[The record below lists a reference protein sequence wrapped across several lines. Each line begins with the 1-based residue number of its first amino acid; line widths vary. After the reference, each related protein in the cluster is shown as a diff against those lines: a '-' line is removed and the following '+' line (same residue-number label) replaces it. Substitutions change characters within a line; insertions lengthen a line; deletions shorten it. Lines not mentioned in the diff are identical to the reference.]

1 MNKKLRFYVERE
13 ELNDY
18 EKKNNRISFKR
29 LFNRLFT
36 DAIMC
41 NDINKLFY
49 ADINGEYNEAEI
61 EIGLDYDEENDNYID
76 IYQYF
81 IVDFNN
87 YTYSKMK
94 ELKKEL
100 GKEFIL
106 YYLSNL
112 DLYVV
117 GITHFGTGWDY
128 VLTDI
133 IPTQDLQK
141 ADL

>member
-1 MNKKLRFYVERE
+1 MNKKLRFYVKKED
-13 ELNDY
+13 LNEY

-36 DAIMC
+36 DAILC
-41 NDINKLFY
+41 NDITKLFF
-49 ADINGEYNEAEI
+49 ADINGKYQEVET
-61 EIGLDYDEENDNYID
+61 EIGTDYDEETDEYLD

-87 YTYSKMK
+87 YTYSKMQ
-94 ELKKEL
+94 ELKKSL

-106 YYLSNL
+106 YYLSEL
-112 DLYVV
+112 DLYIV

-133 IPTQDLQK
+133 IPTSNFDE